1 MGFAGWDYIA
11 KCPLWER
18 FKKLTDYIPK
28 LEDIEYGKVFPEKQT
43 GDGSLERPF
52 QMPYMVFADVVCEL
66 EEDVYRFERENPQ
79 YGLARYHSIFEEHGI
94 EWNDESMEKFDVTR
108 AEEKVVLALILG
120 AFRAERFCGGA
131 LKSFLEKG
139 CIQKWL
145 KRLEEIDNEAIK
157 REGMY

>member
-1 MGFAGWDYIA
+1 M
-11 KCPLWER
+11 
-18 FKKLTDYIPK
+18 
-28 LEDIEYGKVFPEKQT
+28 
-43 GDGSLERPF
+43 
-52 QMPYMVFADVVCEL
+52 
-66 EEDVYRFERENPQ
+66 
-79 YGLARYHSIFEEHGI
+79 
-94 EWNDESMEKFDVTR
+94 
-108 AEEKVVLALILG
+108 LALILG

>member
-1 MGFAGWDYIA
+1 
-11 KCPLWER
+11 
-18 FKKLTDYIPK
+18 
-28 LEDIEYGKVFPEKQT
+28 
-43 GDGSLERPF
+43 
-52 QMPYMVFADVVCEL
+52 
-66 EEDVYRFERENPQ
+66 
-79 YGLARYHSIFEEHGI
+79 
-94 EWNDESMEKFDVTR
+94 MEKFDVTR

-145 KRLEEIDNEAIK
+145 KRLKEIDNEAIK